1 MLRDTFGRRFGY
13 LRLSITDACNFKC
26 TYCLPGGY
34 QKPVDA
40 ESPLS
45 LPEITRLARAF
56 AGLGMTKLRLTGGEP
71 TLRRDL
77 LSIIDSLA
85 GIEGIETLALST
97 NGYRLRE
104 LAPELRLAGVGA
116 LNVSIDSLDEARFA
130 TLTGGWELAPILD
143 GLERALSLR
152 FGSIKI
158 NAVLMRKTAARE
170 VERFLEYI
178 RARPISV
185 RFIELMPTRSTSE
198 LFASEHIRSDFLAR
212 RLIEEGWKQTPRGP
226 VDGPALEFTNPRY
239 AGRIGLISPYSDHF
253 CESCNRLRVTSQGA
267 LRLCLFAEG
276 NHSLRPLLQADGQIA
291 ELQHQIQELVSR
303 KEVSHY
309 LPAGRTGDNHTFSA
323 IGG

>member
-34 QKPVDA
+34 QKPEGA
-40 ESPLS
+40 EAPLT

-85 GIEGIETLALST
+85 TIEGIETLALST
-97 NGYRLRE
+97 NGYRLAE
-104 LAPELRLAGVGA
+104 LAPQLRLAGVSA
-116 LNVSIDSLDEARFA
+116 LNVSIDSLDGARFA
-130 TLTGGWELAPILD
+130 EITGGWKLGPILEGID
-143 GLERALSLR
+143 RALDLQFRSV
-152 FGSIKI
+152 KI
-158 NAVLMRKTAARE
+158 NAVLMRQTASQE
-170 VERFLEYI
+170 VDRFLEYL
-178 RARPISV
+178 RTRPIAV
-185 RFIELMPTRSTSE
+185 RFIELMPTRSTSQVFE
-198 LFASEHIRSDFLAR
+198 SEHIRSDFLAR
-212 RLIEEGWKQTPRGP
+212 RLIEEGWKQSPRGP
-226 VDGPALEFTNPRY
+226 VDGPAIEFSHPRY

-276 NHSLRPLLQADGQIA
+276 NHSLRPLLQADGQIH
-291 ELQHQIQELVSR
+291 ELQDRIQELVSR